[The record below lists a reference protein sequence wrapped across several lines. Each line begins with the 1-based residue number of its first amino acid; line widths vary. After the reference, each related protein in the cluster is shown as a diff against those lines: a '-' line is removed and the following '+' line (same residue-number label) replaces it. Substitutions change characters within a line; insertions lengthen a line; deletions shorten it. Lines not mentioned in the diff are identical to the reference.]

1 MSYKNILTGVIVALA
16 LVLAGVVVLIK
27 TGVISRNTNGQTT
40 TAEEDDTVI
49 ESTVV
54 LMSDVNEDGDTF
66 YYTMV
71 NYYARPRVSSNHT
84 YPTTKP
90 KETESQEET
99 ESVEYVELTSVV
111 QLSDENGNPLFD
123 ENGEPLTQVV
133 SYTVRADETTTE
145 TTTAYV
151 QRTSVIAKTDVFRRE
166 VTDRD
171 GKPVTDVVY
180 IDPPSSAAA
189 TTKEGETAAAP
200 TTEEV
205 TTTARGGLPQIPKA
219 DRQDA
224 LADSIVSQIN
234 SARAEA
240 GLAPLEK
247 DGDLTASART
257 GSMASALP
265 EVYGDRGVRGDV
277 HRFRTTYGGSG
288 LGNQVISGS
297 GGSTLSADKTKVGVA
312 VVKYKDVYYTTVIY
326 G

>member
-1 MSYKNILTGVIVALA
+1 MSKKNILTGVIVALA
-16 LVLAGVVVLIK
+16 LVLVGVVVLVK
-27 TGVISRNTNGQTT
+27 TGVISHGGAGSRNK
-40 TAEEDDTVI
+40 EEDDTVM

-71 NYYARPRVSSNHT
+71 EYYARPRISSNHT

-90 KETESQEET
+90 KTTAAPASET
-99 ESVEYVELTSVV
+99 ESVDYVELTSVV

-123 ENGEPLTQVV
+123 ENGQPVTQVV

-151 QRTSVIAKTDVFRRE
+151 QRTSVIAKTDIFHRDL
-166 VTDRD
+166 TDAN
-171 GKPVTDVVY
+171 GNPVTEVFY

-189 TTKEGETAAAP
+189 TTKEGETTAE
-200 TTEEV
+200 TTEAV
-205 TTTARGGLPQIPKA
+205 TTTARSGLPTIPKA

-224 LADSIVSQIN
+224 LADSVAEQIN
-234 SARAEA
+234 AARVAA

-247 DGDLTASART
+247 NSDLTASART
-257 GSMASALP
+257 GSLASALP
-265 EVYGDRGVRGDV
+265 EVYGSRGVKGDAY
-277 HRFRTTYGGSG
+277 RFQTAYGGTG
-288 LGNQVISGS
+288 LANQVISGANAS
-297 GGSTLSADKTKVGVA
+297 AMSADKTKVGVA
-312 VVKYKDVYYTTVIY
+312 VVKYKDVYYTTVIF

>member
-1 MSYKNILTGVIVALA
+1 MSKKNILTGVIVALA
-16 LVLAGVVVLIK
+16 LVLIGVVILVK
-27 TGVISRNTNGQTT
+27 TGVISRSGGSRNG
-40 TAEEDDTVI
+40 EEDDTVI

-71 NYYARPRVSSNHT
+71 EYYARPRISSNHT

-90 KETESQEET
+90 KTTVAPASEE
-99 ESVEYVELTSVV
+99 ESVEFVELTSVV

-151 QRTSVIAKTDVFRRE
+151 QRTSVVPKTDIFHRDL
-166 VTDRD
+166 TDAN
-171 GKPVTDVVY
+171 GNPVTELIF
-180 IDPPSSAAA
+180 IDPPSSAAP
-189 TTKEGETAAAP
+189 TTKEGETGTEA
-200 TTEEV
+200 TTEEI
-205 TTTARGGLPQIPKA
+205 TTTNRNLLPTIPKA

-224 LADSIVSQIN
+224 LADSVADQIN
-234 SARAEA
+234 NARAAA

-247 DGDLTASART
+247 DSDLTSSART
-257 GSMASALP
+257 GSLASALP
-265 EVYGDRGVRGDV
+265 EVYGSRGVNGDV
-277 HRFRTTYGGSG
+277 HRFRTTYGGTG
-288 LGNQVISGS
+288 LANQVVSGANAS
-297 GGSTLSADKTKVGVA
+297 VMSADKTKVGVA
-312 VVKYKDVYYTTVIY
+312 VVKYKDIYYTTVIF